1 MKKEKNMKFHFRY
14 VYTYFH
20 FDDILNEGAYD
31 ETFDATAGSRFTL
44 THQEDGS
51 FLVGGVGH
59 DAGGEYAILTFPN
72 KDNLLIHRGEEVE
85 LAYDEFTDTM
95 GDNCHNVYEG
105 TVALE

>member
-1 MKKEKNMKFHFRY
+1 MKFHFRY

-31 ETFDATAGSRFTL
+31 ETFDAAAGNRFTL

-72 KDNLLIHRGEEVE
+72 KDNLLIHSRKFFKMIFQ
-85 LAYDEFTDTM
+85 YFF
-95 GDNCHNVYEG
+95 
-105 TVALE
+105 

>member
-1 MKKEKNMKFHFRY
+1 MKFHFRY

-20 FDDILNEGAYD
+20 FDDILNEGVYD
-31 ETFDATAGSRFTL
+31 ETFDAAAGNRFTL